1 MSKTVEVHK
10 IKRHKQAV
18 VPKEHD
24 TYHIGIER
32 LSSPAG
38 SAFGYSDI
46 LHQRA

>member
-1 MSKTVEVHK
+1 MSKSVEMHK
-10 IKRHKQAV
+10 IKPHKQAV

-32 LSSPAG
+32 LSSPAR